1 MSSGL
6 EARVPFL
13 TKDLINFAL
22 NLDEKLKLKKLEKY
36 PKNKLLEETSEI
48 FDIPKYILK
57 YTYKKYLPTDV
68 LFRKK
73 KGFPVPLDKWFLK
86 KNNKKI
92 NSELFNGELVKNDL
106 INKKLLKELIKYNKL
121 NHITLWGL
129 YSLENFLKEYF

>member
-1 MSSGL
+1 MVS
-6 EARVPFL
+6 
-13 TKDLINFAL
+13 
-22 NLDEKLKLKKLEKY
+22 
-36 PKNKLLEETSEI
+36 
-48 FDIPKYILK
+48 
-57 YTYKKYLPTDV
+57 
-68 LFRKK
+68 
-73 KGFPVPLDKWFLK
+73 K

>member
-86 KNNKKI
+86 KI
-92 NSELFNGELVKNDL
+92 
-106 INKKLLKELIKYNKL
+106 IKR
-121 NHITLWGL
+121 
-129 YSLENFLKEYF
+129 